1 MALTQKKKILISSLV
16 VVVIAA
22 ILGAFFYFQKS
33 ENQNYKGLNM
43 SPGWDVANNIQYGS
57 QNTNFAQEM
66 KDSEYYTFLQGKG
79 PYTIFV
85 PTDKAYDN
93 LPAKTKELMDN
104 DEGSLRQI
112 LLYNIV
118 KGSYKLAD
126 FRDGMTLT
134 TVQGDTITVTKKGN
148 YWVLNGYSYIETPD
162 AVSKNGVI
170 HMTTNYLIPPS
181 LGTK

>member
-1 MALTQKKKILISSLV
+1 MVRTTKKKILVISLV
-16 VVVIAA
+16 VLILAA
-22 ILGAFFYFQKS
+22 IIGTFIYFQKP
-33 ENQNYKGLNM
+33 ENQNYTGLNM
-43 SPGWDVANNIQYGS
+43 SPGWNVADNIQYGS
-57 QNTNFAQEM
+57 QNTNFASEM
-66 KDSEYYTFLQGKG
+66 EDMEYYTFLQGKG

-93 LPAKTKELMDN
+93 LPAKTKDLMDN
-104 DEGSLRQI
+104 DDGSLRQI

-118 KGSYKLAD
+118 KGSYKVSD

-134 TVQGDTITVTKKGN
+134 TVQGDDITVTKDGN
-148 YWVLNGYSYIETPD
+148 DWVLDGYAYIETPD

-181 LGTK
+181 LGKK